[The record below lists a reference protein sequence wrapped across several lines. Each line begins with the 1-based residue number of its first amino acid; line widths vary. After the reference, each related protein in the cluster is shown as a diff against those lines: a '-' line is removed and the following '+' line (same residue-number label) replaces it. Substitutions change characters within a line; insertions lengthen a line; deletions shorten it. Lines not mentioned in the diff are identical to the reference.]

1 MELSHMQYLLFVL
14 LSVREPGCRE
24 PGCHG
29 GTVSHAIPVVC
40 AIVGA

>member
-1 MELSHMQYLLFVL
+1 MQYLLFVL
-14 LSVREPGCRE
+14 LSVRE